1 MSDIYKRNGQ
11 KREKVRKKR
20 ENRDLDGG
28 LQCFSP
34 KKKALSKEGNKVNK
48 INTTLEYIYKT
59 NKFIHIHTHKPHS
72 IA

>member
-1 MSDIYKRNGQ
+1 MGKRG
-11 KREKVRKKR
+11 EEWRKKR

-28 LQCFSP
+28 LQSFSP
-34 KKKALSKEGNKVNK
+34 KKGSLQKKAIKVYK

-59 NKFIHIHTHKPHS
+59 NKYIHIYTHKLHS